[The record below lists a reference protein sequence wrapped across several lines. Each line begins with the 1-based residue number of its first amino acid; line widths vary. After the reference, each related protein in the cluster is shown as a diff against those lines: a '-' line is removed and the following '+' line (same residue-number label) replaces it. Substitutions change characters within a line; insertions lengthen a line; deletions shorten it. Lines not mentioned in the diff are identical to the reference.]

1 MAAVA
6 RYDGT
11 MPPIDQIA
19 LPIDAVLPDLL
30 RVLAGTPN
38 AVLQAAPGA
47 GKTTRVPLALLDQPW
62 LAGRKIIMLEP
73 RRLAARA
80 AAKRMADTL
89 GEAVG
94 GTVGYRVRLDTRVG
108 PATRIEVVTEG
119 LFLRQLQG
127 DPSLDGVGAVL
138 FDEFHERSLDA
149 DLALAFCLQAQGL
162 LREDLRLLIMSAT
175 LDGAAVAR
183 LLANEGQDA
192 APMVNSEGRA
202 FPVETRWVEPAPTDR
217 LETAVARV
225 VKRALME
232 EQGSALV
239 FLPGTGEIRR
249 TEKALA
255 DLGLPRD
262 VMVAPLYGDLALD
275 QQEAAI
281 RPATAGQRK
290 VVLATAIAETSLTID
305 GIRIVVDAGQARLG
319 RFDPGSGMNRL
330 ETARVSRA
338 SADQRRGRAG
348 RLQPG
353 VCYRLWSEQADRALT
368 PYAPPEILR
377 ADLAPLA
384 LELAAWGIDDVT
396 ALPWLDLPPAAPLA
410 QARTLLGQLGAL
422 DEESRITAHGRRMA
436 TLGMHPRLAHMVL
449 TGVELGLGAA
459 AAHLAALLE
468 ERDPLRG
475 ISRDADLRRRLD
487 LLSGHDGGAAD
498 RNALRQIR
506 ESARQTMRQ
515 LRITDRSFTGEDAG
529 RLLALAYPDRLAQKR
544 PGGQG
549 QYRLANGKGAVLDSA
564 DALSRQDWLAVGDL
578 DGDAREAR
586 IYLAAPITREEIEEV
601 YADRIVTEDL
611 VSWDGREQAVLARRR
626 RRLFGLVL
634 KDEVLSQPSAEAM
647 AAAMMAGIREM
658 GLAALPWT
666 KALEAWRERVR
677 FLHRS
682 GGQDVWPDL
691 SDEAL
696 LATLETWLAPYLTG
710 ISRASHLPRLDL
722 HSALTGML
730 DWPQGQELERQAPT
744 HIDVPS
750 GSRLPIDYSGEI
762 PTLAVRLQELFG
774 RPQTP
779 TVAGV
784 PVLLHLLSPA
794 HRPIQVTRDLASFW
808 ANTYRDVKKDLAGR
822 YPRHYWPDNPLE
834 AEPTARAKRRGT

>member
-1 MAAVA
+1 
-6 RYDGT
+6 
-11 MPPIDQIA
+11 MPPVLPPSA

-30 RVLAGTPN
+30 RVMATGPN

-62 LAGRKIIMLEP
+62 LAGQRIVMLEP

-94 GTVGYRVRLDTRVG
+94 ETVGYRVRLDTRVG

-119 LFLRQLQG
+119 LFLRQLQA

-162 LREDLRLLIMSAT
+162 LREDLRLLVMSAT
-175 LDGAAVAR
+175 LDGAAVAG
-183 LLANEGQDA
+183 LLGD
-192 APMVNSEGRA
+192 APMVSSDGRS
-202 FPVETRWVEPAPTDR
+202 FPVETRWVEPSATDR
-217 LETAVARV
+217 LETSIARV
-225 VKRALME
+225 VKRALAE
-232 EQGSALV
+232 ETGSALV

-255 DLGLPRD
+255 DLGLPSN
-262 VMVAPLYGDLALD
+262 VVVAPLYGDLALD

-281 RPATAGQRK
+281 RPAPAGKRK

-305 GIRIVVDAGQARLG
+305 GIRIVVDGGQSRLG

-330 ETARVSRA
+330 ETARASRA

-348 RLQPG
+348 RLEPG
-353 VCYRLWSEQADRALT
+353 ICYRLWSEQADRALV
-368 PYAPPEILR
+368 PFAAPEILR

-384 LELAAWGIDDVT
+384 LELAAWGVDDAAT
-396 ALPWLDLPPAAPLA
+396 LPWLDAPPAAPLT
-410 QARTLLGQLGAL
+410 QARDLLAQLGAL
-422 DEESRITAHGRRMA
+422 DAAGKITPHGRRMA

-449 TGVELGLGAA
+449 VGMEMGLGAA
-459 AAHLAALLE
+459 AAHLAGLLG

-487 LLSGHDGGAAD
+487 LLSGDDNGAAD

-506 ESARQTMRQ
+506 EGARQVMRQ
-515 LRITDRSFTGEDAG
+515 LRITDRRFTGEDAG

-549 QYRLANGKGAVLDSA
+549 QYRLASGKGAVLDTA

-578 DGDAREAR
+578 DGNTREAR
-586 IYLAAPITREEIEEV
+586 IYLAAPISRDEIEEV
-601 YADRIVTEDL
+601 YADRIVTEE
-611 VSWDGREQAVLARRR
+611 VVTWDGREQAVLARRR

-634 KDEVLSQPSAEAM
+634 KDEALTQPQPESV
-647 AAAMMAGIREM
+647 AAAMMTGIREM
-658 GLAALPWT
+658 GLASLPWT
-666 KALEAWRERVR
+666 KALDTWRERVR
-677 FLHRS
+677 FLHRA
-682 GGQDVWPDL
+682 DADTWPDM

-696 LATLETWLAPYLTG
+696 LAGMEDWLAPYLPG
-710 ISRASHLPRLDL
+710 ISRAGHLPRLDL
-722 HSALTGML
+722 HNALTGLL
-730 DWPQGQELERQAPT
+730 DWNRAQEMERQAPT

-774 RPQTP
+774 LAQTP

>member
-1 MAAVA
+1 
-6 RYDGT
+6 
-11 MPPIDQIA
+11 MPPIDQTS
-19 LPIDAVLPDLL
+19 LPIDAVLPELL
-30 RVLAGTPN
+30 RVLADSPN

-62 LAGRKIIMLEP
+62 LDGQRVIMLEP

-94 GTVGYRVRLDTRVG
+94 ETVGYRVRLDTRVG
-108 PATRIEVVTEG
+108 PRTRIEVVTEG

-127 DPSLDGVGAVL
+127 DPSLERVGAVL
-138 FDEFHERSLDA
+138 FDEFHERSLDG

-162 LREDLRLLIMSAT
+162 LREELRLLVMSAT
-175 LDGAAVAR
+175 LDGGSVAA
-183 LLANEGQDA
+183 LLGDA
-192 APMVNSEGRA
+192 PIVSSEGRA
-202 FPVETRWVEPAPTDR
+202 FPVETRWVEPAATDR
-217 LETAVARV
+217 LEMAVARV
-225 VKRALME
+225 VKRAMME
-232 EQGSALV
+232 ETGSALV

-249 TEKALA
+249 AEKALA

-262 VMVAPLYGDLALD
+262 VVVAPLYGDLALD

-281 RPATAGQRK
+281 RPAAGGQRK

-348 RLQPG
+348 RLEPG
-353 VCYRLWSEQADRALT
+353 LCYRLWSEQADRALT

-384 LELAAWGIDDVT
+384 LELAAWGVDDV
-396 ALPWLDLPPAAPLA
+396 ADLPWLDLPPAAPLA
-410 QARTLLGQLGAL
+410 QARTLLAQLGAL
-422 DEESRITAHGRRMA
+422 TDDLKITPHGRRMA

-449 TGVELGLGAA
+449 VGMDMGLGAA
-459 AAHLAALLE
+459 AVHLAALLE

-475 ISRDADLRRRLD
+475 IARDTDLRRRLD
-487 LLSGHDGGAAD
+487 LLSGQDGGAAD
-498 RNALRQIR
+498 RSALRQIR

-544 PGGQG
+544 PGSQG
-549 QYRLANGKGAVLDSA
+549 QYRLANGKGAVLDTA
-564 DALSRQDWLAVGDL
+564 DALSRHDWLAVGDL
-578 DGDAREAR
+578 DGDTREAR

-601 YADRIVTEDL
+601 YADRIVTEE
-611 VSWDGREQAVLARRR
+611 VVTWDVREQAVLARRR

-634 KDEVLSQPSAEAM
+634 KDEVLTQPPAEAV
-647 AAAMMAGIREM
+647 AAAMMTGIREL
-658 GLAALPWT
+658 GVTALPWT

-682 GGQDVWPDL
+682 GTAETWPDL
-691 SDEAL
+691 SDEGL
-696 LATLETWLAPYLTG
+696 LASLEDWLAPYLPG
-710 ISRASHLPRLDL
+710 ISRAGHLQRLDL
-722 HSALTGML
+722 HGALTGLL
-730 DWPQGQELERQAPT
+730 DWPLSQALERQAPT

-774 RPQTP
+774 LAQTP